1 MSPETEKFADVLAS
15 VGSLAVEGQ
24 AVLVELV
31 NKRIAAI
38 RRREMAQEI
47 VEARADYRRGMIKRG
62 SASDLMRELRGK
74 ALPTRKRGEDLR

>member
-15 VGSLAVEGQ
+15 VGSLAVEDQ